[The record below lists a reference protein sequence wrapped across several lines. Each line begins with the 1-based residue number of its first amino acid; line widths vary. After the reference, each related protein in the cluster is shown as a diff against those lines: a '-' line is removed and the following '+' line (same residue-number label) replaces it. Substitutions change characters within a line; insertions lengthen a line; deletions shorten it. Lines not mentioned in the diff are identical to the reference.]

1 MNYIII
7 ALIAYLLGSLPSGY
21 YIGKY
26 VFKKDI
32 RTMGSGNIGSTNAL
46 RNFGKMAGLS
56 TFILDFLKGYIAC
69 FIGGK
74 IAGENGMYVAMLF
87 AVLGHMYSFILN
99 FKAGKG
105 IATVFGC
112 VLYIHP
118 LFALSMFAVF
128 FVVVLFSRIVSL
140 GSICA
145 CVAAIFTS
153 LIKFG
158 ISYFSLT
165 LSLIAVIIIIKH
177 RSNIKRLI
185 HGEEKKIF

>member
-1 MNYIII
+1 MKYIIV

-69 FIGGK
+69 FISGK

-105 IATVFGC
+105 IATVFG
-112 VLYIHP
+112 
-118 LFALSMFAVF
+118 
-128 FVVVLFSRIVSL
+128 
-140 GSICA
+140 
-145 CVAAIFTS
+145 
-153 LIKFG
+153 
-158 ISYFSLT
+158 
-165 LSLIAVIIIIKH
+165 
-177 RSNIKRLI
+177 
-185 HGEEKKIF
+185 